1 MERKAFLDQQPPPG
15 YVAGIGRGA
24 TGFVTGGDSGALETL
39 NQFENSDSENENDVS
54 DVGLLAGKTK
64 DDDEAEKIY
73 EEIEKRLS
81 SRRRDNQ
88 VTKVEEEDQLENRFT
103 DLKRALTTVS
113 EDQWKQLPEAID
125 LTKRNK
131 RMRLLEQSRQRFYAT
146 PDNLIAAQ
154 SGINTNE
161 NKKSL
166 IDDLINNDDIELDN
180 QMADIEHN
188 RSLLR
193 SLRNSKPGSASSWI
207 ASARLEVKAK
217 NFVMARKF
225 INEGCKRVPTDESIW
240 LESIK
245 IHQNSTDGNK
255 LAKAIVDTALKHKST
270 SEKLWIK
277 ALEFENPGD
286 VNSKRRIL
294 MKGIEQLPTNVKLW
308 QLMIELQDDEE
319 DVKKMLTKVIELCPT
334 EWSFW
339 LSLINLSDYS
349 EAKTII
355 NRARKEMKDNH
366 QIWITALKLE
376 ERENNTISEDK
387 LIKMLS
393 KALKQLDANTDE
405 SRKVTIR
412 QWLDEAAKAEKEG
425 FLLTCKAIIVNCL
438 TESSDFFVEADYYIT
453 KKCFQTANYIYEYAL
468 SKKPKDIVSWM
479 KFFNIF
485 KSLENFNV
493 QDIYKFYIQAIE
505 FNPEQEVFHLMMAK
519 DKWKIEGDIPGARK
533 ILDTALEKF
542 PGKEDVWHAK
552 IKFEVKNKCFE
563 NARNTS
569 DKMMESITTPRAYF
583 KHIHLLR
590 FLKLDAIQFCDK
602 GLSEYPEEEKF
613 YLQKGQILHQQ
624 GKLEESREVYSI
636 GTNKLPQSINLWL
649 SLSRID
655 EELKI
660 IIRARSVLD
669 RALLKNPDNDKLWVE
684 KIELERRNGD
694 IIAARQFCSKA
705 LRTLNKSPLIWVEHL
720 TLIPKMSQR
729 KNAFLDALNATD
741 NSPIILM
748 NIGLFFWVDGK
759 ISKAKSWFERALTND
774 NTNGDIWGWLYNF
787 YSQHGTKEEL
797 QKFLNEFQQHEDSI
811 NRGNTWNKVA
821 KRVENLDK
829 SQHDILVE
837 TAAHLKRHSTM

>member
-39 NQFENSDSENENDVS
+39 NQFENLDSENENDVS
-54 DVGLLAGKTK
+54 DVGLLGSKNK

-73 EEIEKRLS
+73 EQIEKRLS
-81 SRRRDNQ
+81 SRRKDNQ
-88 VTKVEEEDQLENRFT
+88 VMKVEEENQLENRFT
-103 DLKRALTTVS
+103 DLKRALTSVS

-154 SGINTNE
+154 SGINTDT
-161 NKKSL
+161 KKNL

-217 NFVMARKF
+217 NFVMARKL

-270 SEKLWIK
+270 SEKLWVK

-286 VNSKRRIL
+286 INSKRRIL
-294 MKGIEQLPTNVKLW
+294 MKGIEQLPTNVTLW
-308 QLMIELQDDEE
+308 QLMIELQDDKE

-349 EAKTII
+349 EAKGII

-366 QIWITALKLE
+366 QVWITALKLE
-376 ERENNTISEDK
+376 ERENESISEDK

-393 KALKQLDANTDE
+393 KALKQLEANTDE
-405 SRKVTIR
+405 SKKVTVR

-425 FLLTCKAIIVNCL
+425 FLLTCKAIVVNCL
-438 TESSDFFVEADYYIT
+438 GEVTDFTEADYYVSR
-453 KKCFQTANYIYEYAL
+453 KCPQTANFIYEHVL
-468 SKKPKDIVSWM
+468 SKKPNDIISWM
-479 KFFNIF
+479 KFFNVF
-485 KSLENFNV
+485 KSSETFNV
-493 QDIYKFYIQAIE
+493 KDIYKFYNQAIDS
-505 FNPEQEVFHLMMAK
+505 NPQQELFHLMMAK
-519 DKWKIEGDIPGARK
+519 DKWKLEGNIPGARE
-533 ILDTALEKF
+533 ILDQALEKF
-542 PGKEDVWHAK
+542 PTKEDVWHAK
-552 IKFEVKNKCFE
+552 IKFEVKNKCSE
-563 NARNTS
+563 DAKVISN
-569 DKMMESITTPRAYF
+569 KMVESITTPRAFF

-590 FLKLDAIQFCDK
+590 FLKLDALAFCDK
-602 GLSEYPEEEKF
+602 ALLDYPEEEKF
-613 YLQKGQILHQQ
+613 YLQKGQILHEQ
-624 GKLEESREVYSI
+624 GKLEQSREVYSI
-636 GTNKLPQSINLWL
+636 GTNKIPSSINLWL

-669 RALLKNPDNDKLWVE
+669 RALLKEPDNDRLWVE

-705 LRTLNKSPLIWVEHL
+705 MRTLTKSPLIWVEHL
-720 TLIPKMSQR
+720 SLIPKMSQR

-774 NTNGDIWGWLYNF
+774 HTNGDTWGWLYNF
-787 YSQHGTKEEL
+787 YSQHGTEEEL
-797 QKFLNEFQQHEDSI
+797 KQLLDQFHQHEDSI
-811 NRGNTWNKVA
+811 NRGDTWNLVA
-821 KRVENLDK
+821 KTVENLNK
-829 SQHDILVE
+829 SQHDILVD
-837 TAAHLKRHSTM
+837 TAARLKRHSTM